1 MPTHQQR
8 IKDITD
14 SIEQGIRDLFAS
26 DKYTHYLRTMS
37 RSARQPSA
45 YFAYI
50 MLTLY
55 LKKTASAI
63 HHAKD
68 VNDLKNHLRG
78 ETSPYL
84 L

>member
-37 RSARQPSA
+37 RSARQPPHILPTLCSL
-45 YFAYI
+45 YI
-50 MLTLY
+50 
-55 LKKTASAI
+55 
-63 HHAKD
+63 
-68 VNDLKNHLRG
+68 
-78 ETSPYL
+78 
-84 L
+84 